1 MHHAMSEHELL
12 SATERNELDRAGGR
26 ASGDGA
32 GGGSSRWSSDK
43 PAQYASYE
51 VELVI

>member
-26 ASGDGA
+26 ASGDGRGADRA
-32 GGGSSRWSSDK
+32 GGLGG
-43 PAQYASYE
+43 
-51 VELVI
+51 LI